1 MAVQISLF
9 ASELHRVLTALKE
22 NRQVRICDI
31 ELGFRVRH
39 SLNLSGEETRP
50 LSDEEIRL
58 LTTKFGWF
66 RNYFRKLG
74 LWPDVNEG

>member
-9 ASELHRVLTALKE
+9 ASELHRLLTALKK

-31 ELGFRVRH
+31 ELGFYVRD

-50 LSDEEIRL
+50 LSDEEIRM
-58 LTTKFGWF
+58 LTTKFAGF
-66 RNYFRKLG
+66 RNYFQTLE